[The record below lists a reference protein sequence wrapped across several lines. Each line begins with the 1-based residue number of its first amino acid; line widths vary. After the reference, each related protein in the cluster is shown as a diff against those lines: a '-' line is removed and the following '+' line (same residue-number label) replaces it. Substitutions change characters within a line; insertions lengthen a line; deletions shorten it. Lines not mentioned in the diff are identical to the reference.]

1 MKEIPGYLNELNERQ
16 YEAVV
21 HLNSPLLILAGAGS
35 GKTRVITSKIAYM
48 MDCHNIPPSS
58 ILAVTFTNKAARE
71 MSERVSGI
79 LSKYSDTDIQ
89 YPPMIRTFHSFG
101 AWVLRRNSRYA
112 GLDSNFTIYDDE
124 DVLTLLQSIC
134 EGRSKKE
141 LKPYASMI
149 SRAKDYALLPGDDLS
164 SVSFDPEFPDIYLK
178 YQTKL
183 DGIGNV
189 DFGDLILKPYLLF
202 KNHPE
207 IRERMRQRFKYV
219 LVDEYQD
226 SNVAQFELLKVLCG
240 TGENLTVVGDDDQSI
255 YRFRGAEVKNIL
267 TFPDS
272 FKNTKIIK
280 LEENYRSTENILDIA
295 SAVVSNNSGRLGKTL
310 WTRKKGGAKTVVSVF
325 DSQNEEASYCA
336 SLLDKNNYDR
346 TAILYRTNA
355 QSFAFETLFTSLEI
369 PYRIVGAL
377 KFYDREEIKDIIAYL
392 SFLLNTKDE
401 VAFKRII
408 NKPARGIGKSALGK
422 IMTSA
427 LDTEGDLYKAVKNLY
442 PSLKGKAAKGMEDF
456 CLIISDLFEDMRF
469 EDEKSENLSDF
480 IKKVAVRSGFADH
493 YREADRNSDTQKVQN
508 IEVLVNFSSEY
519 TFSQDGLNDFLEKI
533 ELDRSSMASEEN
545 QDDEGVTLIT
555 MHNTKGL
562 EFDRVII
569 TGLEEGLFP
578 GFRSMESEDMIE
590 EERRIFYV
598 SITRARKELYITSCR
613 SRRIWGRIN
622 FFSPS
627 RFLSEIP
634 ENLFS
639 SSGLASGSF
648 SAAFKSGDRV
658 YHDDYGS
665 GVVIKTETR
674 KEEPV
679 VHVMFETGRSAV
691 FLEKYS
697 HLEKLSAD
705 TDW

>member
-1 MKEIPGYLNELNERQ
+1 MDAVPLYLKELNDRQ
-16 YEAVV
+16 YEAAV
-21 HLNSPLLILAGAGS
+21 HLDSPLLILAGAGS

-48 MDCHNIPPSS
+48 MDSCGIHPSS

-79 LSKYSDTDIQ
+79 LEKYSHRAAE

-101 AWVLRRNSRYA
+101 AWVLRRNSFYA
-112 GLDSNFTIYDDE
+112 GLNPNFTIYDDE
-124 DVLTLLQSIC
+124 DMLTLLQSLSG
-134 EGRSKKE
+134 GRTKKE
-141 LKPYASMI
+141 MKPYASMI

-164 SVSFDPEFPDIYLK
+164 SISFDPEFPDLYLK

-183 DGIGNV
+183 DSIGNV
-189 DFGDLILKPYLLF
+189 DFGDLILKPFLLF

-207 IRERMRQRFKYV
+207 IRERMQQKFKYV

-226 SNVAQFELLKVLCG
+226 SNVAQFEMLKTLCG
-240 TGENLTVVGDDDQSI
+240 NGKNLTVVGDDDQSI

-272 FKNTKIIK
+272 FKNTRIIK

-310 WTRKKGGAKTVVSVF
+310 WTRQKGGAQTVVSVF
-325 DSQNEEASYCA
+325 DSQSEEASYCA
-336 SLLDKNNYDR
+336 SLLDKDNYDR

-355 QSFAFETLFTSLEI
+355 QSLAFESLFTRLEI

-377 KFYDREEIKDIIAYL
+377 KFYEREEIKDILAYL

-401 VAFKRII
+401 VAFKRIV
-408 NKPARGIGKSALGK
+408 NKPTRGIGKSALGK
-422 IMTSA
+422 ILTAS
-427 LDTEGDLYKAVKNLY
+427 LETEGDLYKAVKSLY

-456 CLIISDLFEDMRF
+456 CFIISDLKEAMRF
-469 EDEKSENLSDF
+469 DDEKSENLSDF
-480 IKKVAVRSGFADH
+480 IKNVAVRSGFADH
-493 YREADRNSDTQKVQN
+493 YKEADRNSDTQKVQN
-508 IEVLVNFSSEY
+508 IEELVNHSSEY
-519 TFSQDGLNDFLEKI
+519 SYDENGLAAFLENI
-533 ELDRSSMASEEN
+533 ELDRSGPAGKNTEE
-545 QDDEGVTLIT
+545 EGGVTLIT

-569 TGLEEGLFP
+569 TGMEEGLFP
-578 GFRSMESEDMIE
+578 GFRSMESEDLIE

-613 SRRIWGRIN
+613 SRRIWGKMN

-634 ENLFS
+634 SELFCS
-639 SSGLASGSF
+639 AGLASGGF
-648 SAAFKSGDRV
+648 SAAYSTGDRV
-658 YHDDYGS
+658 YHDDYGT
-665 GVVIKTETR
+665 GVVIKTEIS
-674 KEEPV
+674 KNEPV

-691 FLEKYS
+691 FLEKYCR
-697 HLEKLSAD
+697 LEKLAN

>member
-1 MKEIPGYLNELNERQ
+1 
-16 YEAVV
+16 
-21 HLNSPLLILAGAGS
+21 
-35 GKTRVITSKIAYM
+35 
-48 MDCHNIPPSS
+48 
-58 ILAVTFTNKAARE
+58 
-71 MSERVSGI
+71 
-79 LSKYSDTDIQ
+79 
-89 YPPMIRTFHSFG
+89 
-101 AWVLRRNSRYA
+101 
-112 GLDSNFTIYDDE
+112 
-124 DVLTLLQSIC
+124 
-134 EGRSKKE
+134 
-141 LKPYASMI
+141 MI

-164 SVSFDPEFPDIYLK
+164 SVSFDPEFPEIYLK

-183 DGIGNV
+183 GSIGNA

-202 KNHPE
+202 KKHPE

-226 SNVAQFELLKVLCG
+226 SNVAQFEMLKTLCG
-240 TGENLTVVGDDDQSI
+240 NGENLTVVGDDDQSI

-267 TFPDS
+267 TFPES

-325 DSQNEEASYCA
+325 DSQNEEALYCA
-336 SLLDKNNYDR
+336 SLLDKSNYDS

-355 QSFAFETLFTSLEI
+355 QSIPFETLFPRLKI

-377 KFYDREEIKDIIAYL
+377 KFYDREEIKDILAYL
-392 SFLLNTKDE
+392 SFLINTKDE
-401 VAFKRII
+401 VAFKRIV

-422 IMTSA
+422 IMTSS
-427 LDTEGDLYKAVKNLY
+427 LDTDGNLYEAVKSLY
-442 PSLKGKAAKGMEDF
+442 PSLTGKASKGMEDF
-456 CLIISDLFEDMRF
+456 CLIISDLIEAMRF
-469 EDEKSENLSDF
+469 EDGENENLSGF

-493 YREADRNSDTQKVQN
+493 YREADRNSDTQRVQN
-508 IEVLVNFSSEY
+508 IEGLVNHSSQY
-519 TFSQDGLNDFLEKI
+519 SYDKKGLLDLLEEI
-533 ELDRSSMASEEN
+533 ELDRTRLTGGEN
-545 QDDEGVTLIT
+545 QADEGVTLIT

-569 TGLEEGLFP
+569 TGMEEGLFP
-578 GFRSMESEDMIE
+578 GYRSMESADMIE

-613 SRRIWGRIN
+613 SRRIWGRLN

-634 ENLFS
+634 EELFK
-639 SSGLASGSF
+639 SSGLASESF
-648 SAAFKSGDRV
+648 SGSYKKGDRV

-665 GVVIKTETR
+665 GVVVRTETR

-679 VHVMFETGRSAV
+679 IHVMFETGRSAV
-691 FLEKYS
+691 FLEKYCR
-697 HLEKLSAD
+697 LEKLSSD